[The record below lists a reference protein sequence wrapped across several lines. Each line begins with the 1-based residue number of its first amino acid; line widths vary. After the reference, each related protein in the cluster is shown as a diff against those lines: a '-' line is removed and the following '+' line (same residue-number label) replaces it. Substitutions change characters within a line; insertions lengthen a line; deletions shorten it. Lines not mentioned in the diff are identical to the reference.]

1 MAALRSKKITEH
13 DQMPD
18 LTSQNGPLTFDT
30 VKTPFE
36 LQHND
41 FTLGNQRIMS
51 NPRENEDSMYY
62 WSLHKFTRNDM
73 ETGMNVACL
82 NMSHGTMHRTRKP
95 LIWSK
100 NTMLN
105 LKTRL

>member
-51 NPRENEDSMYY
+51 NPR
-62 WSLHKFTRNDM
+62 
-73 ETGMNVACL
+73 
-82 NMSHGTMHRTRKP
+82 RKMKIVCTIG
-95 LIWSK
+95 LSISSREMIWK
-100 NTMLN
+100 LE
-105 LKTRL
+105 